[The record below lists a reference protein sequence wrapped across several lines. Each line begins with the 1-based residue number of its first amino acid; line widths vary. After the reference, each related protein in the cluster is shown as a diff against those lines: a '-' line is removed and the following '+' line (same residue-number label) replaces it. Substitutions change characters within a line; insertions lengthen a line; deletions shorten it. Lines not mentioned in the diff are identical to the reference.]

1 MLAMC
6 GVAILLTDD
15 REMLIL
21 VMVHRNEYRKVVS
34 SSSSV
39 IVRPI
44 LTTNLFFPCLSPK
57 GMPAQ
62 EKENSRKARLTAF
75 SLFLHTC
82 TYLHDNWESI
92 SYINWESMTNN
103 VIRQHK
109 KYHETMTSAPGEA

>member
-39 IVRPI
+39 IVIVIVVVSVERSSSFPFPAISFPAI
-44 LTTNLFFPCLSPK
+44 LARSFQIFSRLIFSRHPPPYLLPFPTL
-57 GMPAQ
+57 
-62 EKENSRKARLTAF
+62 
-75 SLFLHTC
+75 
-82 TYLHDNWESI
+82 
-92 SYINWESMTNN
+92 
-103 VIRQHK
+103 
-109 KYHETMTSAPGEA
+109 ETELLLGVTMDR

>member
-39 IVRPI
+39 IVIVIVVVSVERFIIIVVFSFSRHIFSRHPRKIFSDLFPPYLFPPSSPI
-44 LTTNLFFPCLSPK
+44 SSSFPHPRNGALTRSDDGQVKILHFP
-57 GMPAQ
+57 
-62 EKENSRKARLTAF
+62 
-75 SLFLHTC
+75 
-82 TYLHDNWESI
+82 
-92 SYINWESMTNN
+92 
-103 VIRQHK
+103 VRQP
-109 KYHETMTSAPGEA
+109 YVSS